1 MTVTDAARV
10 TTVRQRRAFVLPG
23 SVQGTPISTLAA
35 IAAPLPRAARRLPP
49 SDRLRQG
56 AMATSGGLS
65 VLGAT
70 AGTGEGDPARGE
82 RGTRQV
88 ERPSPARHGARRQ
101 PGGEGDG
108 PEGHHERYRERPTP
122 GDHRRAD
129 AATPGP
135 SPRRRPPSAS
145 SPS

>member
-1 MTVTDAARV
+1 MTATDAARV
-10 TTVRQRRAFVLPG
+10 TTVRQRRTFVLPG

-35 IAAPLPRAARRLPP
+35 ITVPLPVLRATFPHPTAYGR
-49 SDRLRQG
+49 
-56 AMATSGGLS
+56 AMATWGGLS
-65 VLGAT
+65 VSGAT

-82 RGTRQV
+82 HGTRQV

-101 PGGEGDG
+101 PGGEGEG

-122 GDHRRAD
+122 GHRRRDD

-135 SPRRRPPSAS
+135 SSRRRPSSAS

>member
-1 MTVTDAARV
+1 MTATDAARV
-10 TTVRQRRAFVLPG
+10 TTVRQRRTFVLPG

-35 IAAPLPRAARRLPP
+35 ITVPLPVLRATFPHPTAYGR
-49 SDRLRQG
+49 
-56 AMATSGGLS
+56 AMATWGGLS
-65 VLGAT
+65 VPGAT

-82 RGTRQV
+82 HGTRQV

-101 PGGEGDG
+101 PGGGEGEG

-122 GDHRRAD
+122 GHRRRDD

-135 SPRRRPPSAS
+135 SPRRRPSSAS